1 MASSLFAKTF
11 KTLMT
16 ASGTTVDFDTNT
28 FKCALVTSTWVPQ
41 FDTDSKFSD
50 IDSELPATGG
60 YTGGGKTLT
69 SVALTQTS
77 DGSATITFD
86 AADVSWTAS
95 TLSNVAAAVV
105 YSSTV
110 NDASATNDSLIAY
123 IDFGGNFST
132 TSGTFQIQWNPSGIF
147 TLDLNP
153 SD

>member
-1 MASSLFAKTF
+1 M
-11 KTLMT
+11 
-16 ASGTTVDFDTNT
+16 
-28 FKCALVTSTWVPQ
+28 
-41 FDTDSKFSD
+41 
-50 IDSELPATGG
+50 
-60 YTGGGKTLT
+60 
-69 SVALTQTS
+69 ALTQTS

-86 AADVSWTAS
+86 AADVSWTSS

-110 NDASATNDSLIAY
+110 NDASSTNDSLIAY

-153 SD
+153 S